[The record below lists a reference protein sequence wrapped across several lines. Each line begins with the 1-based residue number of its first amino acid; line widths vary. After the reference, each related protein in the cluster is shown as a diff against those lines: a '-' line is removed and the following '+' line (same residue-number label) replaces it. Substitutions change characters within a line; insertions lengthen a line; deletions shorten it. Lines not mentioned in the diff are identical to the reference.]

1 MITTLNNYGINVYY
15 TYVFNYE
22 ISGSRVVQN
31 LLLIYSL
38 QHNFRSL
45 LEMNKTIKLNI
56 KIQEKNN

>member
-22 ISGSRVVQN
+22 IAGSRVVQN